1 MESKKKNAFVD
12 TLKRRLKPSLPK
24 HFVAIDFDS
33 RFVRIVHAR
42 RTGTSTRIDTLY
54 SNPMPEDLDIDNA
67 QAVGKF
73 LGLTLKD
80 FSKNAKTSLGRC
92 GVMMSVPRQKAIL
105 KPLTLPPGT
114 NRDEMASMVR
124 FQVEKGL
131 PFAPEDSVIDFTVT
145 SHLDLAEQSL
155 GPDETAGVSVLAGAV
170 SSDVVAHYQEIAHAA
185 GIKLRRL
192 GLRPY
197 ANLKCVDACVRR
209 SEEELILSVHITSD
223 ETEINVLKGNSLA
236 FCRSAL
242 VDVPV
247 GTPDQQAHSVDSVV
261 REIVRSVHSYS
272 SAQHQGEISAV
283 LIAGGT
289 GIETSVLQR
298 VAAKLKIQCEALSPA
313 TAMDLPTQGGASA
326 YAATIGLAIA
336 HQGQALPF
344 DFLNPK
350 QPPVQRDV
358 KKIRIAMIASAAI
371 ALFVGIAVARGY
383 YIGQLEDTLAV
394 HKAEEEKYKKATKGH
409 TSLSRRR
416 KNVDTWLKAR
426 KIWPDHLGL
435 ISQLAPSCEDLY
447 IRSSFKTDRKGTI
460 TFKAY
465 AKGRPILDEF
475 KDKLDAAGYN
485 PQSKGSGPSDRG
497 DYTHS
502 EEITLTVKP
511 GMEID
516 LTEHKYI
523 PRPADDDSAKLL
535 RSPHRSSSYRGSSP
549 GGSSS
554 SGSSR
559 YRPGSGGSRR

>member
-12 TLKRRLKPSLPK
+12 TLKQRLKPSLPK
-24 HFVAIDFDS
+24 HFVAIGFDS

-54 SNPMPEDLDIDNA
+54 SNPMPEDLDLDDT

-92 GVMMSVPRQKAIL
+92 GVLMSVPRQKAIL

-114 NRDEMASMVR
+114 NRNEMASMIR
-124 FQVEKGL
+124 FQVEKDL
-131 PFAPEDSVIDFTVT
+131 PFAPEKSVIDFTVT
-145 SHLDLAEQSL
+145 SHLDLTEPSL
-155 GPDETAGVSVLAGAV
+155 GPDETAGISVLAGAV
-170 SSDVVAHYQEIAHAA
+170 SSDVVEHYQEIAHAA
-185 GIKLRRL
+185 GIKIRRL

-209 SEEELILSVHITSD
+209 NEEEMVLSVHITSD

-242 VDVPV
+242 VDVPL
-247 GTPDQQAHSVDSVV
+247 GTPDQQAHAVDSVV

-289 GIETSVLQR
+289 GIETQVLKR
-298 VAAKLKIQCEALSPA
+298 VGSKLKIPCQALSPA

-350 QPPVQRDV
+350 RPPVQHDA
-358 KKIRIAMIASAAI
+358 KKIRLVLIATAVI
-371 ALFVGIAVARGY
+371 ALFVGVAVARGY
-383 YIGQLEDTLAV
+383 YIGGLESTLAV

-409 TSLSRRR
+409 TSLSRRC

-426 KIWPDHLGL
+426 KIWHDHLGL

-465 AKGRPILDEF
+465 AKGRTILDDF

-535 RSPHRSSSYRGSSP
+535 QS
-549 GGSSS
+549 SSS
-554 SGSSR
+554 SGGSKSGGSSR
-559 YRPGSGGSRR
+559 TERPSKSRSGGSRR